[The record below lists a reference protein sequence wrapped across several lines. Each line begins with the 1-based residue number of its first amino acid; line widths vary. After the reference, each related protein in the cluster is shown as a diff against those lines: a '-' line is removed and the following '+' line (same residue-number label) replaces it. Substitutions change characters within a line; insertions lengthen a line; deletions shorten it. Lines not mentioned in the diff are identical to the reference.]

1 MNLLTLPAYRLAEM
15 IRQHQLTSRELV
27 EMALAKIQAE
37 NPTLNAVIHLRTEA
51 ALKEADQLADHGQP
65 FLGVPLLLKG
75 LGQRMKGEPDTNG
88 SRLFKKV
95 CANTTD
101 NFVKALQNA
110 GFIIIGQTNFPE
122 FGYKNVTDAE
132 LFGPARNPWNAAFTP
147 GGSSGGAG
155 AAVAAGWVPIA
166 AGNDGGGSIR
176 IPASWC
182 GTIGLKPTRGRMP
195 VGPGSWRSWQGAS
208 INFAITRSVKDTA
221 LLLDTLQTVQ
231 SSAVFQTP
239 LSKLFKPG
247 TMELLPTPRL
257 RIGWTTVSP
266 VDTTVDEDATRAV
279 LDAVD
284 FLQQM
289 GFDCQPYED
298 PIDGRSLIDSYYL
311 MNEGETAAMF
321 AQIEHSLKRPI
332 GPDEIE
338 LVTWALWQ
346 TGKNISAAEYI
357 AALNVWDKAAA
368 LHDQLHKKFDVL
380 LTPTTA
386 THPYRINEP
395 QHTADFDE
403 QLRHIDQLA
412 PKEQQQ
418 LIYDQWLDS
427 LSKTPFTQAAN
438 LTGEPAISLPT
449 HIRKDGLPQGIQ
461 LIANKGRELDLL
473 QLAAL
478 FEEHNQF
485 KMLHPTIE

>member
-1 MNLLTLPAYRLAEM
+1 MELLTMPAWRLAKMVRNHEVS
-15 IRQHQLTSRELV
+15 SRELV
-27 EMALAKIQAE
+27 EKALTKINAE
-37 NPTLNAVIHLRTEA
+37 NPQLNAVIHLRA
-51 ALKEADQLADHGQP
+51 DQALKEADQLVDHGQP

-75 LGQRMKGEPDTNG
+75 LGQRLAGEPDTNG
-88 SRLFKKV
+88 SQLFKDV
-95 CANTTD
+95 QATTTD
-101 NFVKALQNA
+101 NFVKSLQNA

-122 FGYKNVTDAE
+122 FGYKNITDSQ
-132 LFGPARNPWNAAFTP
+132 LFGPARNPWNPAFTP

-208 INFAITRSVKDTA
+208 INFALTRSVKDTA
-221 LLLDTLQTVQ
+221 LLLDALQTVQ

-239 LSKLFKPG
+239 LIKLFKPG
-247 TMELLPTPRL
+247 TMELVPTPKL
-257 RIGWTTVSP
+257 KIGWTTTSP
-266 VDTTVDEDATRAV
+266 VDTLVDDDAGQAV
-279 LDAVD
+279 LNAVD
-284 FLQQM
+284 FLLEQ
-289 GFDCQPYED
+289 GFDCQPYNE
-298 PIDGRSLIDSYYL
+298 PIDGRRLIDSYYL

-321 AQIEHSLKRPI
+321 DQIERSSRPI
-332 GPDEIE
+332 ASDEIE

-346 TGKNISAAEYI
+346 AGKNISAAEYVE
-357 AALNVWDKAAA
+357 ALNIWDEATA
-368 LHDQLHKKFDVL
+368 LHDQLHQKFDVL
-380 LTPTTA
+380 LMPTTA
-386 THPYRINEP
+386 GRPYRIDEP
-395 QHTADFDE
+395 QHDADFDD
-403 QLRHIDQLA
+403 QLRHIDELSS
-412 PKEQQQ
+412 KEQRQ

-461 LIANKGRELDLL
+461 LIANKGHELDLL

-478 FEEHNQF
+478 FEKHNQF
-485 KMLHPTIE
+485 KMLHPTNK